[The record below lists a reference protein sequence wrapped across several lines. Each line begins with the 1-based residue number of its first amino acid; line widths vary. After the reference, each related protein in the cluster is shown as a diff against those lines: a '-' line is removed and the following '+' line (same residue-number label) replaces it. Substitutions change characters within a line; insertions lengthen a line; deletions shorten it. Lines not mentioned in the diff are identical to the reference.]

1 MSFVIRTT
9 DIAYCKANSEEEH
22 YDHDYYKYYNSPHFD
37 YFWHDGKHY
46 IWLALSIAPV
56 KEKYLSNWSD
66 IFC

>member
-22 YDHDYYKYYNSPHFD
+22 YDHDYYKYHNSPQSD
-37 YFWHDGKHY
+37 YDWYEGMKD
-46 IWLALSIAPV
+46 ICLALSIAPV
-56 KEKYLSNWSD
+56 REIYLSNWSD

>member
-37 YFWHDGKHY
+37 YFWHEGKKY
-46 IWLALSIAPV
+46 I
-56 KEKYLSNWSD
+56 
-66 IFC
+66 